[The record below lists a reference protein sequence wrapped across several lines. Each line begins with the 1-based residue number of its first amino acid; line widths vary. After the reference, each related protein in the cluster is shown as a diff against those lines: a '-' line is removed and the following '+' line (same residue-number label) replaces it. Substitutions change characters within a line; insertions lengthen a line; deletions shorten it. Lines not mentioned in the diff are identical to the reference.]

1 MIKTIGKA
9 LSIIGVLLATVIVIV
24 GWRHAIFSSSQT
36 GAAIGLRRIFFLFVY
51 IPAAIGVAIVGSIL
65 AFGSQVN
72 NAAIKK
78 TSLVASVFFFL
89 LALGFITMNISSNV
103 RYYEGE
109 GLIFVV
115 LMNLILAAPMLF
127 LGGLLYWISRGGMS
141 KRSYKR

>member
-9 LSIIGVLLATVIVIV
+9 FLIIGVLLAAAIAIE
-24 GWRHAIFSSSQT
+24 GWRQAIFAPSQT

-115 LMNLILAAPMLF
+115 LMNLILAAPVLF
-127 LGGLLYWISRGGMS
+127 LGGLLYWIS
-141 KRSYKR
+141 